1 MSSPKSK
8 FETNEFNARDE
19 LEEAHVEQAFKPTE
33 VKAEAEAKGQNSSGY
48 ENLTLWQTVKLFKVA
63 TAYCF
68 AAAFS
73 AATDGYQIGING
85 SIIANQGFVHQFS
98 TGINA
103 DGDEYLTAPILA
115 GWSSIMSVGQIIGM
129 LTIPFLSDRYG
140 RKIAMWTY
148 WVILAG
154 SVLCETFARTW
165 HIWLVAKLL
174 AGIGVGCLQSTLPV
188 YISEC
193 APTRIRGGLLMC
205 YSLWWTI
212 GAFFAYIALQLM
224 NRQNPTI
231 WLTPIYT
238 QWAQIGIMMIIYF
251 FLPESPAWCVSRGND
266 TRAKKEL
273 LNLNRRV
280 PDYDVEHQYQIIIQ
294 TFEHEKEVA
303 ALQKKEHWYAIFRGT
318 DGLRTVISLW
328 PNLTQQFIGLT
339 LFATF
344 GTYFFQQAGLDDPF
358 LVKCITSSINITTL
372 LIVVLVSDKIGR
384 RRIAC
389 YATTLSWSSCIV
401 IGILGLVPR
410 TKVTSNLFVLFVCLW
425 NVGMIS
431 NGAAGWGF
439 IAEISSLRLRPYT
452 AGFGAACTCVAGVI
466 MNVLTPYMV
475 NANKWNWGFKT
486 GWFYAGVG
494 LPFLIGTWLLL
505 PETARRTAA
514 EVDELF
520 ERKVKPWKFRK
531 TQTTAQ
537 RAIVAEF

>member
-1 MSSPKSK
+1 MSSIKSK
-8 FETNEFNARDE
+8 QGVDNSKLDDEVGEF
-19 LEEAHVEQAFKPTE
+19 HVEQAFKASE
-33 VKAEAEAKGQNSSGY
+33 VKIETGHLSSGY
-48 ENLTLWQTVKLFKVA
+48 ESLSLWQTVKVFKVA

-85 SIIANQGFVHQFS
+85 SIIANKGFVHQFA
-98 TGINA
+98 TATNA

-140 RKIAMWTY
+140 RKTAMWTY
-148 WVILAG
+148 WTILVS
-154 SVLCETFARTW
+154 SVLCETLARTW
-165 HIWLVAKLL
+165 PVWLAAKLL
-174 AGIGVGCLQSTLPV
+174 AGVGVGCLQSTLPV

-212 GAFFAYIALQLM
+212 GSFFAYIALQLL
-224 NRQNPTI
+224 NRKNPNI

-238 QWAQIGIMMIIYF
+238 Q
-251 FLPESPAWCVSRGND
+251 
-266 TRAKKEL
+266 
-273 LNLNRRV
+273 LNRGV
-280 PDYDVEHQYQIIIQ
+280 VDYDEEHQYQIIVQ
-294 TFEHEKEVA
+294 TFEHEREVA
-303 ALQKKEHWYAIFRGT
+303 AEQKKEHWYAIFRGI

-344 GTYFFQQAGLDDPF
+344 GTYFFQQAGLADPF
-358 LVKCITSSINITTL
+358 TIKCITSSINITTL
-372 LIVVLVSDKIGR
+372 LIVVLVADKIGR
-384 RRIAC
+384 RRISC
-389 YATTLSWSSCIV
+389 YATTLSWTSCVV
-401 IGILGLVPR
+401 IGILGLIPR
-410 TKVTSNLFVLFVCLW
+410 TTATSNIFVLFVCLW

-452 AGFGAACTCVAGVI
+452 AGFGAACTCVAGVV

-494 LPFLIGTWLLL
+494 LPFLVGTWLLL
-505 PETARRTAA
+505 PDTSGRTAA

-520 ERKVKPWKFRK
+520 ERKIKPWRFSK
-531 TQTTAQ
+531 TSTTA
-537 RAIVAEF
+537 